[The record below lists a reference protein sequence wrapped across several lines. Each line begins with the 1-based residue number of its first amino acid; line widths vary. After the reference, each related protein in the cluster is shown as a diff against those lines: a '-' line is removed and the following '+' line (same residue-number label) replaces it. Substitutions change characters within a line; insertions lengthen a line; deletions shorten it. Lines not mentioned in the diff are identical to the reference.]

1 MNNKI
6 HNLTGKEAGLPGLCP
21 TCGAD
26 LKTWREMF
34 NERHS
39 HYEQRQGV
47 AYKATFYRRA
57 VISSALI
64 KPQAPKW
71 LELAAMR
78 EARNNPQYEIG
89 PHGEGR
95 LRPELRI
102 DEAEYRVG
110 NR

>member
-34 NERHS
+34 NEQHS
-39 HYEQRQGV
+39 HYEQRQG
-47 AYKATFYRRA
+47 ATPCRRA
-57 VISSALI
+57 AISSALI

-78 EARNNPQYEIG
+78 EAGDDPQYEIG

-102 DEAEYRVG
+102 DEAEYRAG